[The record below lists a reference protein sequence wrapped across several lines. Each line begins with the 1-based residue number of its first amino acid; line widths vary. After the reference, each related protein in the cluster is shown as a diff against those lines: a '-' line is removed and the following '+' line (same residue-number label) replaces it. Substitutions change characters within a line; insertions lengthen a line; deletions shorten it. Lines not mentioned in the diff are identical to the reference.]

1 MSDDFSEFQDL
12 LTDFLSEAGELLDD
26 VDNGLVALEYQSDDK
41 ALLNTVFRGFH
52 TIKGGGG
59 FLEATHLVNLCHR
72 TENVFDRLRS
82 DKMQLTPELL
92 DIVLAATGEVRR
104 MFGEMGNNTKPT
116 AAPQELLDALDACLN
131 EGVAA
136 IVKPAPAA
144 PAAQQADVPAA
155 DTASTA
161 PVRSAGE
168 EDAVDWDALYHE
180 LLGTEPTASSAPASD
195 TVAAT
200 EEAKPKKVFST
211 AKPYEPKVNLPAS
224 SQPVKESSIRVETA
238 RFDQILN
245 LSGEIG
251 LTKNR
256 IACLRD
262 ALIRGNDD
270 ESTLKTLDHVI
281 GQLDMLVGD
290 LQTSVMKARM
300 QPVGRV
306 FQKYQR
312 LARDLSRQLGKDV
325 DLVLEGAETEV
336 DKTIL
341 DELNDPL
348 VHIVRNSVDHGI
360 ENPVD
365 RIAAGKPSR
374 GTIKLS
380 ARQEGDHIIIEITD
394 DGKGMN
400 PDVIRQKAFEKGLI
414 SQEEV
419 STLDARKSLQLIFLP
434 GFSTKDQIS
443 DVSGRGVGMDVVKT
457 NITKLK
463 GRIDLLSEPGRGS
476 RIIISLPL
484 TLAILPVLMLKQA
497 EQTYALPLSSVRE
510 IISLNESQI
519 QSVSGTPNI
528 IVRGTVLPIL
538 DLAALL
544 GKPRAAGMAPLGIV
558 IVSGDRSFILGVDS
572 MVGQDEVMIKPLE
585 GLKPK
590 GVAGATLSGEGV
602 LVLVLELNE
611 LLQGWL

>member
-136 IVKPAPAA
+136 IAKPVTEASVVEKVETPTVDKTK
-144 PAAQQADVPAA
+144 PVPEK
-155 DTASTA
+155 TE
-161 PVRSAGE
+161 GE
-168 EDAVDWDALYHE
+168 GDAVDWDALYHE
-180 LLGTEPTASSAPASD
+180 LLGSEPTA
-195 TVAAT
+195 AAT
-200 EEAKPKKVFST
+200 PATEAVPAEEAKPKKAFST

-262 ALIRGNDD
+262 ALLRGSDD

-365 RIAAGKPSR
+365 RIAVGKPSR